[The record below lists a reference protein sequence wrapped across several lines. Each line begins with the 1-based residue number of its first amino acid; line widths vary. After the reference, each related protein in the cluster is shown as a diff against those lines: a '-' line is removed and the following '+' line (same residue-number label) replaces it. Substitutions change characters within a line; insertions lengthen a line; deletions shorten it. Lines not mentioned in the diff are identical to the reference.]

1 MPLADAI
8 AFTFTG
14 PLIVAALAP
23 FVLGEQVGWR
33 RWCAILVGF
42 AGVIV
47 MARPTPDAFQWA
59 AFVALGAAF
68 FGAMRDMVT
77 RRISAEES
85 SDLILFYST
94 LPDMTDWSLFALL
107 GILNGAAHYMII
119 EAHRWAQASVIAPFR
134 YTVLVWACVLGFV
147 IWGDVPDI
155 WLLGGAALVV
165 GSGLYILYRETRLT
179 KRV

>member
-1 MPLADAI
+1 
-8 AFTFTG
+8 
-14 PLIVAALAP
+14 
-23 FVLGEQVGWR
+23 
-33 RWCAILVGF
+33 
-42 AGVIV
+42 
-47 MARPTPDAFQWA
+47 
-59 AFVALGAAF
+59 
-68 FGAMRDMVT
+68 MRDMVT

-94 LPDMTDWSLFALL
+94 LAVMTVGALAAFFFPWRMPDIMDWSLFALL

-134 YTVLVWACVLGFV
+134 YTVLVWACALGFV

-165 GSGLYILYRETRLT
+165 GSGLYILHRETRLT